1 MGEAGAVR
9 PPGGPTREQQG
20 FVDRAL
26 ESHACLVAGPGTG
39 KTRSLAFVADA
50 LLARAGVMMEGLVV
64 LTLTRALAVSLAQ
77 RIPNGKASTLHSFAL
92 WHLNR
97 LGEAWGRRVADSWS
111 QENLIQD
118 DLQLGVEAT
127 FGERPTMP
135 QVKKFLKALGAA
147 FRDGQ
152 EEPAKLDVVQQ
163 RLWQVFRGQRELFQ
177 YRLMDELVTD
187 LLNLLDQG
195 TQLEPLPTHVLV
207 DEYQDL
213 TAGELRLLQ
222 LLAERGAKIIAAG
235 DDRQSIYSFREADER
250 ALHRF
255 GEVYGVK
262 LDPLTE
268 SWRCPRR
275 VCELAEA
282 VARPLPPLPGFT
294 RPPLTPKQHR
304 TDKGEVRL
312 IVTPSPK
319 AEARWITRECR
330 RLTEQGVKAHE
341 IMIVAAGF
349 FDAVFVA
356 LKDAAD
362 EVEGLPFS
370 FYDPRG
376 VDPAA
381 SADAVRLLGAGARL
395 LADDQDHIA
404 WRTLVWATPQLGPE
418 RLTTLLMANQG
429 DYRRNLEFVGAR
441 DKVCARPLTAGRVLS
456 ERLGGQAEVSARDI
470 VTLLAEHLGIEGLDM
485 TSLTRLE
492 AEVGATA
499 SPAEWARVVVE
510 LSQSTMVSPKERPDD
525 IPVRTIF
532 GAKGLEAP
540 IVFVAGAIE
549 PCFTGRVGAADG
561 VRRLYVA
568 VTRAEKSLYVSAPRT
583 LRNSYLGNMARTR
596 IGGLAGLIT
605 IAAGRVGLR
614 VEIMP

>member
-1 MGEAGAVR
+1 
-9 PPGGPTREQQG
+9 
-20 FVDRAL
+20 
-26 ESHACLVAGPGTG
+26 
-39 KTRSLAFVADA
+39 
-50 LLARAGVMMEGLVV
+50 MEGVVV

-152 EEPAKLDVVQQ
+152 QEPAKLDVVQQ

-294 RPPLTPKQHR
+294 RPPLTPKQRR

-395 LADDQDHIA
+395 LVDGQDHIA
-404 WRTLVWATPQLGPE
+404 WRSTCLGN
-418 RLTTLLMANQG
+418 T
-429 DYRRNLEFVGAR
+429 
-441 DKVCARPLTAGRVLS
+441 TAGAETHDSSHGKSGRLPPQSRVRRR
-456 ERLGGQAEVSARDI
+456 ERQGMCSPTNGGSRAVRAARGQAEVSARDI
-470 VTLLAEHLGIEGLDM
+470 VALLAEHLGIEGVDM
-485 TSLTRLE
+485 TSVTQLE
-492 AEVGATA
+492 AKVGATA
-499 SPAEWARVVVE
+499 SPSGVGARGRGAFAKHDGP
-510 LSQSTMVSPKERPDD
+510 SQERRMTFQ
-525 IPVRTIF
+525 VRTIF
-532 GAKGLEAP
+532 RSEGVGGAHRLCAR
-540 IVFVAGAIE
+540 AIE

-561 VRRLYVA
+561 VRRL
-568 VTRAEKSLYVSAPRT
+568 
-583 LRNSYLGNMARTR
+583 
-596 IGGLAGLIT
+596 
-605 IAAGRVGLR
+605 
-614 VEIMP
+614 